1 MSEAGKLKFE
11 FDNSTFRAAK
21 LAVIGVGGAGGNAV
35 GSMVEQDVTN
45 VTLMVANTDVQ
56 VLERSKAPI
65 HVQLGEVLTRGLG
78 AGGNPSV
85 GQNAAE
91 ESLGIIEDAIQDVD
105 MLFVTA
111 GMGGGTGTGAAP
123 VIAAK
128 AREMGILT
136 VGVVTRPF
144 RFEGRSRE
152 LMADQGV
159 EAMLQAVNTL
169 VVIPNQKLLELD
181 DDDLTM
187 IEAFHKADD
196 VLVNAVRGISD
207 LITTSGYVN
216 VDFADVKTIMMNMGM
231 AIMGSGAASGPER
244 AIEAARQAVSSP
256 LLDNLSI
263 KGAKGVLVNVTG
275 SSNLGLREV
284 DEAVSFIQES
294 ADPKATFIFGYVV
307 DESLGDIVKVTVVAT
322 GFADEDGERAER
334 SDRRRR
340 FQENFEIPA
349 RLRRS
354 KREEAAPSVARR
366 VEPAVEAAPQAMASA
381 QSAAPSAQDT
391 KPTGPLG
398 SELPLFN
405 EGSAR
410 RFMGI
415 ELADEEFSIPSF
427 RRREAPRTKKSES
440 MF

>member
-11 FDNSTFRAAK
+11 FDNSSFRAAK

-65 HVQLGEVLTRGLG
+65 HLQLGEALTRGLG
-78 AGGNPSV
+78 AGGNPVV

-91 ESLGIIEDAIQDVD
+91 ESLTTIEDTLQDVD

-152 LMADQGV
+152 LVADQGV
-159 EAMLQAVNTL
+159 EAMLQSVNTL

-187 IEAFHKADD
+187 IEAFRKADD
-196 VLVNAVRGISD
+196 VLVGAVRGISD

-231 AIMGSGAASGPER
+231 AIMGSGASSGPER

-284 DEAVSFIQES
+284 DEAVSYIQES

-307 DESLGDIVKVTVVAT
+307 DESLGDMVKVTVVAT

-340 FQENFEIPA
+340 FQENFDVPA
-349 RLRRS
+349 RLRRP
-354 KREEAAPSVARR
+354 KREEAAPNVARR
-366 VEPAVEAAPQAMASA
+366 AEPTIEAAPVAMAMA
-381 QSAAPSAQDT
+381 PSAAPSALDA

-398 SELPLFN
+398 SDLPLFG
-405 EGSAR
+405 ESASR

-415 ELADEEFSIPSF
+415 ELAEEEFSIPSF
-427 RRREAPRTKKSES
+427 RRREAPRAKKSES
-440 MF
+440 VY